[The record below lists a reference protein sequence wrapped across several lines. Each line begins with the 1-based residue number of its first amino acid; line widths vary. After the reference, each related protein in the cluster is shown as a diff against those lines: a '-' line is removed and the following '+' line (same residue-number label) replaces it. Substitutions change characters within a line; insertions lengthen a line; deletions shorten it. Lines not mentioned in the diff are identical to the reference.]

1 MLLQNYQLMGD
12 ECTPTTEIKDVSVVE
27 DGILSSPQKK
37 RIIKKVAPV
46 FSIADAEAREAP
58 INLLYCS

>member
-1 MLLQNYQLMGD
+1 MGD